1 MRIVPLK
8 VKLRSFDAALERQ
21 CSSQRIGFS
30 AASSAADVVS
40 TVWRMAQD
48 EWRDSSS
55 IAYQPMQSDDVDQ
68 ILAQSDPGQTN
79 KLLAIIDLSATCADR
94 LNGDVTQ

>member
-1 MRIVPLK
+1 
-8 VKLRSFDAALERQ
+8 
-21 CSSQRIGFS
+21 
-30 AASSAADVVS
+30 
-40 TVWRMAQD
+40 MAQD